1 MEINEGNSEDGYNDA
16 IMYTAMTIDHDD
28 NMAQVKDVYYKE
40 MADLLKKATGAEHVE
55 MFHHQV
61 PLWEF
66 ISGSACWTT

>member
-61 PLWEF
+61 SFPNMVF
-66 ISGSACWTT
+66 GD

>member
-16 IMYTAMTIDHDD
+16 IMYTDHDD
-28 NMAQVKDVYYKE
+28 NMVQVKDVYYKE

-61 PLWEF
+61 PFPNLMF
-66 ISGSACWTT
+66 GD